1 MNGLHA
7 NTKQVF
13 LNEQESPKE
22 NTKENT
28 EHGKTRM
35 RIKTSRLGR
44 AELYRQHNRAA
55 AARVGALGLH
65 MLRSLSHTG
74 RRNWVQNSSLHFFRY
89 K

>member
-1 MNGLHA
+1 MHCFPETTNLSIHEWS
-7 NTKQVF
+7 TCKQKTSVF

-65 MLRSLSHTG
+65 ML
-74 RRNWVQNSSLHFFRY
+74 
-89 K
+89 